1 MPKYVYCSNCGTR
14 LEITRKALKG
24 YGRIIDLINPHVCP
38 DEPVDLDLS
47 PSEVPVRKEVEGKF
61 VEKLNDLRQPPQVST
76 LDLRDK
82 RKESEVK
89 TTAPASIIEQMK
101 SAVPSV
107 PVNELGGEPEG
118 SE

>member
-1 MPKYVYCSNCGTR
+1 MPKHVYCSNCGTR
-14 LEITRKALKG
+14 LEITRKALKD
-24 YGRIIDLINPHVCP
+24 YGRIIDLIEAHECP

-47 PSEVPVRKEVEGKF
+47 PSEVPIKKEVEGKF
-61 VEKLNDLRQPPQVST
+61 VQKLNDLKQSPQVST
-76 LDLRDK
+76 MDLRDR

-101 SAVPSV
+101 QAAPSV
-107 PVNELGGEPEG
+107 PTNEIGGEPEG